1 MPALLFQK
9 PINSSLSAP
18 RADRLLFYL
27 CFSLL
32 HCTGQPEQ
40 CPEQPDGCF
49 FIERSAANSAM
60 PINARIKTVGRF
72 IYRASLY
79 QTKCQTDTADGK
91 GNEPCDH
98 ALGQRSR
105 DGSPRAAHL
114 ALYGG
119 NCRNTGGVEQHEY
132 QKYDRGKR
140 RK

>member
-1 MPALLFQK
+1 MPALFFQK
-9 PINSSLSAP
+9 PINSSLSALG
-18 RADRLLFYL
+18 ADRLLFYL